1 MDKGHR
7 RVMIHEMYK
16 IFEKLNFNITF
27 REFLK
32 VYVNN
37 YFEIQKAFDFD
48 NLSNTSEFENF
59 LNTQNEF
66 LVKFRKIEND
76 KLIPESKRRLNIL
89 YIITHL

>member
-1 MDKGHR
+1 
-7 RVMIHEMYK
+7 MIHEMYK

-32 VYVNN
+32 VYTDN

-48 NLSNTSEFENF
+48 NLSNTSEFEDF
-59 LNTQNEF
+59 LKIQNPV
-66 LVKFRKIEND
+66 LVKFLKYNND
-76 KLIPESKRRLNIL
+76 NLIPECKRRLNTL

>member
-1 MDKGHR
+1 
-7 RVMIHEMYK
+7 MIHEMYK

-32 VYVNN
+32 VYTDN

-48 NLSNTSEFENF
+48 NLSNTLEFEDF
-59 LNTQNEF
+59 LKIQNPV
-66 LVKFRKIEND
+66 LVKFLKIEND
-76 KLIPESKRRLNIL
+76 NLIPECKRRLNIL

>member
-1 MDKGHR
+1 MDKGYR
-7 RVMIHEMYK
+7 RIMIHEMYK

-32 VYVNN
+32 VYADN

-66 LVKFRKIEND
+66 LVKFLKIEND
-76 KLIPESKRRLNIL
+76 NLIPECKRRLNIL